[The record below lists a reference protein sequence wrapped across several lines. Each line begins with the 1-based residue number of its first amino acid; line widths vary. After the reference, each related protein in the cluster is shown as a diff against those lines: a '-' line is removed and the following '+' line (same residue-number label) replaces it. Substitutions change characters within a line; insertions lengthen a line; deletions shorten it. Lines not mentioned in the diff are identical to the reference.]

1 MPPLVES
8 HLQQKAKQMSG
19 VPVLQLEIVQRCM
32 AHRQLSLQIIL
43 WLKWVVAKVFYTNSK
58 RTCQKIWAENWD
70 QPLHMW
76 SLSQAISF
84 QILHNRVY
92 QGIKLQLVVS
102 THSTIPL
109 SQHELLWMSTT
120 LSSAMEVANTCL
132 LGNRYQQEA
141 ATLNSWIIHGTI
153 GMMEM
158 IIGWRK
164 KITLHQVL
172 SWGWVNL
179 LSTHSQLDHHHP
191 QWSLLHP
198 LSTRSLCFLST
209 SCKEVPSW
217 VLTATSILEVC
228 SLCSVM
234 HLGDSSIRASSAPS
248 CSQQT
253 SHMNVLLYP
262 LLDVWFDVWCCI
274 ITWWGLIYGFGCHAY
289 CPMYMCVSYYTGHW

>member
-1 MPPLVES
+1 
-8 HLQQKAKQMSG
+8 
-19 VPVLQLEIVQRCM
+19 
-32 AHRQLSLQIIL
+32 
-43 WLKWVVAKVFYTNSK
+43 
-58 RTCQKIWAENWD
+58 
-70 QPLHMW
+70 
-76 SLSQAISF
+76 
-84 QILHNRVY
+84 
-92 QGIKLQLVVS
+92 
-102 THSTIPL
+102 
-109 SQHELLWMSTT
+109 
-120 LSSAMEVANTCL
+120 
-132 LGNRYQQEA
+132 
-141 ATLNSWIIHGTI
+141 
-153 GMMEM
+153 
-158 IIGWRK
+158 
-164 KITLHQVL
+164 
-172 SWGWVNL
+172 
-179 LSTHSQLDHHHP
+179 
-191 QWSLLHP
+191 